1 MLRVLSNTFWG
12 AGRTALLRIYQAL
25 ILSRIDYACTVYGTA
40 SASNLKRLDT
50 VHHTALRIC
59 SGAFRTSPV
68 ESLYAVCH
76 QPSLNFRRMQLS
88 LTFYFR
94 VLSSSS
100 NPLRREIIPLSLQ
113 RLYDARPSYI
123 PPFNSRMRSL
133 IQTLDFCDIPSQ
145 SVNYFLIPPWT
156 ISSYYLDCSF
166 VSYSKSNVSPSI
178 FQQLFT
184 FHRHQYIQYIAVFT
198 DGSKFPGHVGCG
210 IVVADI
216 TYSYDIPAICSV
228 FTAEAFAILL
238 ALRLISSHSV
248 RKFRINSDSLSVLRQ
263 LEHALKGNDKADS
276 AARSAS
282 SPITLSVPFSDLKNH
297 IRKLFQCLWQHYWDL
312 QGENKLHSVKPTLE
326 PWPAVHMR
334 RADVKLTRLR
344 HTRLTHLH
352 LLFGEPPPKCN
363 DCNVLLTIHHILIL
377 SPCFNQLRLTFFSSS
392 ILCIKDLLDEN
403 HHPNIFAFLRTI
415 AILNSI

>member
-1 MLRVLSNTFWG
+1 
-12 AGRTALLRIYQAL
+12 
-25 ILSRIDYACTVYGTA
+25 
-40 SASNLKRLDT
+40 
-50 VHHTALRIC
+50 
-59 SGAFRTSPV
+59 
-68 ESLYAVCH
+68 
-76 QPSLNFRRMQLS
+76 MQLS

-133 IQTLDFCDIPSQ
+133 IQTFDFCDIPSQ

-198 DGSKFPGHVGCG
+198 DGSKFHGHIGCG
-210 IVVADI
+210 IVVAHI
-216 TYSYDIPAICSV
+216 TYSYDISAICSV

-238 ALRLISSHSV
+238 ALRLISSHSA
-248 RKFRINSDSLSVLRQ
+248 RKFCIYSDSLSVLRQ
-263 LEHALKGNDKADS
+263 LEHVRNEAHPILIFIQHILTSLYKKGFKILFCWIPSHVGIKGNDKADS

-282 SPITLSVPFSDLKNH
+282 SPITLSVPFSDFKNH
-297 IRKLFQCLWQHYWDL
+297 IRKLVQCLWQQYWDL

-326 PWPAVHMR
+326 PMR

-344 HTRLTHLH
+344 VGHTRLTFICYFKN
-352 LLFGEPPPKCN
+352 LL
-363 DCNVLLTIHHILIL
+363 
-377 SPCFNQLRLTFFSSS
+377 
-392 ILCIKDLLDEN
+392 
-403 HHPNIFAFLRTI
+403 PNATI
-415 AILNSI
+415 ATSYSRFITF